1 MSILYARAPESFCTL
16 IFAHGAGAPMD
27 SDFMEDMTRRL
38 LGFGVSVVRFEF
50 PYMAQRRIDAVRRPP
65 NKMDVLQDAWRSV
78 YSDVRGQTNEPI
90 VIAGKSMGGRVASM
104 LADEL
109 QPLAL
114 VCLGYPFYPAKKLDR
129 PRTEHLLSLRTPTL
143 IVQGERDALGCSE
156 VVQAYALSAAIEIEW
171 LAMADH
177 DLKPLKRSGC
187 THEEYLQRTAVRV
200 ASFVKAQLV

>member
-1 MSILYARAPESFCTL
+1 MPILYARAPQSFCTL

-27 SDFMEDMTRRL
+27 SDFMEDMTQRL
-38 LGFGVSVVRFEF
+38 LGLGVSVVRFEF
-50 PYMAQRRIDAVRRPP
+50 PYMEQRRIDAVRRPP
-65 NKMDVLQDAWRSV
+65 NKMEVLQDTWRSV
-78 YSDVRGQTNEPI
+78 YSEVRGQTDQPI

-114 VCLGYPFYPAKKLDR
+114 VCLGYPFYPAKKLDK
-129 PRTEHLLSLRTPTL
+129 PRTGHLLSLRTPTL
-143 IVQGERDALGCSE
+143 IVQGERDVLGSLE
-156 VVQAYALSAAIEIEW
+156 VVQTYGLSAVIEIEW

-187 THEEYLQRTAVRV
+187 THDEYLQRTAIRV
-200 ASFVKAQLV
+200 AGFVKALLA